1 MMCRLCAATLTE
13 TFVDLGLAALSPEP
27 TADDGPQTLYPLRP
41 LLCTDCLLVQLP
53 AHGSTVPRTPVGH
66 ARRFVDAMT
75 GELRLGPDSLVV
87 EVGGSALADGFVA
100 AGVPARS
107 VAAPAGVAA
116 GSVAAPA
123 AGVAADLVV
132 AVNAYAQVPD
142 LVGFTAG
149 LASSLKPD
157 GLLTLEFPHLLRMI
171 ERRRYDAIVHGRHQY
186 LSLLTA
192 QRALATAGLVAV
204 EVEELST
211 YGGSLRVHARHAAA
225 AGEPSSNAKSV
236 LEAEDE
242 AGLHTVDGH
251 RGFADAVFRVK
262 RDLLEFLLTARSE
275 GRRVVAYGTA
285 GGGTTLLDHCGVR
298 VDLLD
303 YVAIEGVAGA
313 GCVLPGSRVPVDAVD
328 RIARDR
334 PDYVLVLPSH
344 LRTELAARLAYV
356 RDWGGRLVFPIPTL
370 DVV

>member
-1 MMCRLCAATLTE
+1 MTCRLCAATLTE

-41 LLCTDCLLVQLP
+41 FLCAQCLLVQLP
-53 AHGSTVPRTPVGH
+53 AYGSTAPGAPVGH
-66 ARRFVDAMT
+66 ARRFVDTMT

-87 EVGGSALADGFVA
+87 EVGGSALADGFTA
-100 AGVPARS
+100 AGVPARA
-107 VAAPAGVAA
+107 VAPPAL
-116 GSVAAPA
+116 GSDGAD
-123 AGVAADLVV
+123 ADLVV
-132 AVNAYAQVPD
+132 AVNAYAQAPD
-142 LVGFTAG
+142 LVGFTAA

-192 QRALATAGLVAV
+192 QRALATAGLMVV
-204 EVEELST
+204 EVDELSS
-211 YGGSLRVHARHAAA
+211 YGGSLRVHARHDAA

-262 RDLLEFLLTARSE
+262 RDLLEFLLTARSG
-275 GRRVVAYGTA
+275 GRRVVAYGTP
-285 GGGTTLLDHCGVR
+285 GGGATLLDHAGVR
-298 VDLLD
+298 ADLVD
-303 YVAIEGVAGA
+303 YVAIDGIPGP
-313 GCVLPGSRVPVDAVD
+313 GCVLPGSRVPVDAVS

>member
-41 LLCTDCLLVQLP
+41 LMCADCLLVQLP
-53 AHGSTVPRTPVGH
+53 AHGSTAPRAPVGH

-87 EVGGSALADGFVA
+87 EVGGSALADGFAA

-107 VAAPAGVAA
+107 V
-116 GSVAAPA
+116 PA
-123 AGVAADLVV
+123 ASGVAADLVV

-192 QRALATAGLVAV
+192 QRALSTAGLVAV

-225 AGEPSSNAKSV
+225 AGEPSSNTKSV

-251 RGFADAVFRVK
+251 RGFADAVFRLK
-262 RDLLEFLLTARSE
+262 RDLLEFLLTARSG
-275 GRRVVAYGTA
+275 GRRVVAYGTP

-298 VDLLD
+298 ADLLD

-313 GCVLPGSRVPVDAVD
+313 GRVLPGSRVPVDAVD

-344 LRTELAARLAYV
+344 PRAELAARLAYV